1 MFVAVL
7 QKLRNA
13 GAYNSRHKPY
23 LQAIS
28 SLICRKL
35 SQICRQ
41 IIHLGEIVCKYGL
54 CLDLKGPAFRVSAGL
69 FVECQFCHNFLPKLE

>member
-7 QKLRNA
+7 QKLLKA

-35 SQICRQ
+35 SQIR
-41 IIHLGEIVCKYGL
+41 HLGEIVCKYGL